1 MPDELRLP
9 AIEMRQSKGRKL
21 YSFAVD
27 GKKLHDVVT
36 VSRVRR
42 NESGAMSGYQ
52 RPEALAHV
60 QEIRAYLESDSPM
73 LPNAF
78 VLAFDSRVR
87 FEPAPGEPLPSAP
100 PYVRMGTLVIPRI
113 KGIPDEEKP
122 GFVVD
127 GQQRLAAIRDADIKQ
142 FPIFATAFITND
154 VQQQTEQFILVNS
167 TKSLNK
173 GLIYELLPHTQAHLP
188 TLLHRRKLP
197 SLLME
202 RLNLDKG
209 SPMAGM
215 IRTTTNPSGI
225 IKDNS
230 ILRML
235 ENSQRD
241 GALFRFLQ
249 SEEDGGADTEQML
262 RLLFN
267 YWSGVAEVFRAA
279 WGLAPKKSRLMHG
292 VGIISMGH
300 LMDAIGRR
308 LDKVLVPT
316 REQYIA
322 ELTPMKE
329 FTHWTAGTWSF
340 GPGKRRKWNELQNAP
355 GDTDLLSTYLVTTY
369 QKQA

>member
-9 AIEMRQSKGRKL
+9 ALEMRQSKGRKL

-27 GKKLHDVVT
+27 GKKLNDVVT

-42 NESGAMSGYQ
+42 NHSGAMSGYQ

-60 QEIRAYLESDSPM
+60 QEIRAYLESTSPM
-73 LPNAF
+73 IPNAF

-87 FEPAPGEPLPSAP
+87 FEPVPGTPAPSTP
-100 PYVRMGTLVIPRI
+100 PYVRMGTLIIPRI

-127 GQQRLAAIRDADIKQ
+127 GQQRLAAIRDADIHH

-167 TKSLNK
+167 TKPLNK

-188 TLLHRRKLP
+188 TPLHRRKLP

-202 RLNLDKG
+202 RLNLDKS
-209 SPMAGM
+209 SPLAGM
-215 IRTTTNPSGI
+215 IRTTTNPAGI

-241 GALFRFLQ
+241 GALFRFLHP
-249 SEEDGGADTEQML
+249 EATGGADTEQML
-262 RLLFN
+262 HLLHN
-267 YWSGVAEVFRAA
+267 YWFAVSQVFSSA
-279 WGLAPKKSRLMHG
+279 WGLPPKKSRLMHG

-308 LDKVLVPT
+308 LRNVLVPT
-316 REQYIA
+316 QNQYIA
-322 ELTPMKE
+322 ELMPMKKL
-329 FTHWTAGTWSF
+329 THWTAGTWDF
-340 GPGKRRKWNELQNAP
+340 GTGKRRKWNQLQNAP
-355 GDTDLLSTYLVTTY
+355 GDTDLLSMYLVTTY
-369 QKQA
+369 QKQL